1 MKNAFKLIKGISR
14 ALDIIA
20 GAGIVVITVMVV
32 LNVLLRT
39 VFNVPFRGIYEYV
52 SYLTAAVIGLALAYC
67 AVNNAHISIGFIM
80 EKLPLKLRA
89 VIDIVTK
96 AAVLVFLGVL
106 TCQTAL
112 LGYNTALSGEVSPT
126 VRIPFY
132 PFIYLV
138 AAGVFMLGVVVLFH
152 LAAEIKGVIKK

>member
-1 MKNAFKLIKGISR
+1 MKNAFRFIKGISR

-39 VFNVPFRGIYEYV
+39 LFNMPFRGIYEYV

-96 AAVLVFLGVL
+96 AAV
-106 TCQTAL
+106 
-112 LGYNTALSGEVSPT
+112 
-126 VRIPFY
+126 
-132 PFIYLV
+132 
-138 AAGVFMLGVVVLFH
+138 
-152 LAAEIKGVIKK
+152 